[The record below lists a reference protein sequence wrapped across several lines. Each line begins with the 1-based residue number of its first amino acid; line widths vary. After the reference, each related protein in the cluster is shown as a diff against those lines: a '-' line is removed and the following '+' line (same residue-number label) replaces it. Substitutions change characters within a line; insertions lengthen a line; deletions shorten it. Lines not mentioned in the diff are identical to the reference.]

1 MTRSNTSQKATGKS
15 ETTSKTPIMKTTQSS
30 KSPAAEPSYLPPIS
44 SSEDE
49 DEDFGYVWLPAS
61 DDQEE
66 EDLADD
72 QQEQDEEEE
81 LQDEEAYKEGE
92 EFNKIVDAENE
103 DPSVGCKDYDV
114 MNSQPVINIGT
125 LGHVAHGKSTIVRSL
140 TGVRTTKHASEMKL
154 NITIKLGYANC
165 KIYKCSAACAPPEC
179 YKATG
184 GARLKPGERIS
195 CNVCGSPCRLVTHV
209 SFVDCPGHEVLMAT
223 MLNGAAVMDG
233 ALLVVAANEKCP
245 QPQTQEHLAAA
256 EAMDLK
262 NVVVVQNKVDLKR
275 REEVQLHH
283 QQMQKF
289 LQNSYLAVEKKV
301 VKREDDDEEEEEEQD
316 EEEGD
321 KGFKMVA
328 PFVLPICA
336 QRYMNL
342 DALCQHIVERIPIPE
357 RDRVAQPHMVIV
369 RSFDV
374 NKPGTEIEDIK
385 GGVAGGS
392 LIRGSLAIGDL
403 IEIRPGIMERKE
415 TKEVIPPPVQKKKTS
430 STGKPKQQPKP
441 QVKTVVTFECTPIL
455 ARVTSLA
462 SENNPLERALPGG
475 LIGVGTNM
483 DPSLTRADRLV
494 GQVLGKPGHLPPVY
508 LSIFVQ
514 YKLMKRVIGD
524 VALQAASIEKLRAG
538 ETLKLNVASSSI
550 SAQVVSLKG
559 RENIVEFRMAKPAC
573 IEVGKD
579 KIAISRQIGPSG
591 QQRWRLIGW
600 GVVLPSSVPLPLNK
614 RTIAVEA

>member
-1 MTRSNTSQKATGKS
+1 MKNNNKQVTGKS
-15 ETTSKTPIMKTTQSS
+15 TETTKNNSNMKTTQSS
-30 KSPAAEPSYLPPIS
+30 QRVYDLPS
-44 SSEDE
+44 SSSDE
-49 DEDFGYVWLPAS
+49 DEDYGIVWLPVS
-61 DDQEE
+61 DDQEDLVDLE
-66 EDLADD
+66 EGNNP
-72 QQEQDEEEE
+72 EEEDEEEE
-81 LQDEEAYKEGE
+81 AEEAFEDQASD
-92 EFNKIVDAENE
+92 FSKIVDAENE

-125 LGHVAHGKSTIVRSL
+125 LGHVAHGKSTIVRGL
-140 TGVRTTKHASEMKL
+140 TGVRTTKHTSEMKL

-184 GARLKPGERIS
+184 GARLKPGERVS
-195 CNVCGSPCRLVTHV
+195 CNVCSSPCRLVTHV
-209 SFVDCPGHEVLMAT
+209 SFVDCPGHEILMAT

-256 EAMDLK
+256 EAMDLN
-262 NVVVVQNKVDLKR
+262 NVIVVQNKVDLKR
-275 REEVQLHH
+275 REEVLLHS

-289 LQNSYLAVEKKV
+289 LQNSYLAVEKKS
-301 VKREDDDEEEEEEQD
+301 VKEEEKDEEEEEE
-316 EEEGD
+316 EEEEDGEG
-321 KGFKMVA
+321 KSKLAA
-328 PFVLPICA
+328 PFILPVCA
-336 QRYMNL
+336 QRNMNL
-342 DALCQHIVERIPIPE
+342 DALCQHIVERIPIPD
-357 RDRVAQPHMVIV
+357 RDRDAHPHMVIV

-374 NKPGTEIEDIK
+374 NKPGTDIENIK

-392 LIRGSLAIGDL
+392 LIRGSLAIGDI

-415 TKEVIPPPVQKKKTS
+415 TKEIIPPPVQKKS

-462 SENNPLERALPGG
+462 SENNSLERAIPGG

-524 VALQAASIEKLRAG
+524 AALQAAAIEKLRPG

-550 SAQVVSLKG
+550 SAQVVSIKP
-559 RENIVEFRMAKPAC
+559 RENVVEFRMGKPAC

-579 KIAISRQIGPSG
+579 KIAMSRQIGPNG

-600 GVVLPSSVPLPLNK
+600 GVVLPSSVPLKLNK
-614 RTIAVEA
+614 RVISTPED